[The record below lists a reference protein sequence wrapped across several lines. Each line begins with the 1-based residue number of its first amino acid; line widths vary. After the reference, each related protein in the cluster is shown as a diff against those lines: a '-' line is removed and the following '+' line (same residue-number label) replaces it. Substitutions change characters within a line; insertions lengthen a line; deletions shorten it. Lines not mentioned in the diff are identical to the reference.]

1 MFIKKTATAT
11 FLSLAMLTAGAGN
24 ISAAPLSGL
33 VRTAPPKPDQHIS
46 TRRTTIAPFSF
57 ASFCTANAADC
68 DVQGSGKKVSLSP
81 DKMSQLKNINSSIN
95 RAIKYT
101 SDQDDN
107 DAWEINVTQGDCED
121 YALTKRH
128 RLLAAGWPSGALRIA
143 VARLPNG
150 IGHAVLVVTTDQ
162 GDYVLDNRTNEV
174 KPWHRVNLKWL
185 KIQSPDSPRKWLAI

>member
-1 MFIKKTATAT
+1 MLINKTATAT
-11 FLSLAMLTAGAGN
+11 FLSLALLLAGTGS

-33 VRTAPPKPDQHIS
+33 ARTVAPKPEQHIS
-46 TRRTTIAPFSF
+46 TRRSTIAPFSF
-57 ASFCTANAADC
+57 ASFCNNNSAEC
-68 DVQGSGKKVSLSP
+68 EIQGSAKIVTLSP
-81 DKMSQLKNINSSIN
+81 DKMSQLKSINSGVN

-101 SDQDDN
+101 SDQDDD

-121 YALTKRH
+121 FALTKRH
-128 RLLAAGWPSGALRIA
+128 KLLAAGWPSGALRIA
-143 VARLPNG
+143 VARTPSG
-150 IGHAVLVVTTDQ
+150 VGHAVLVVSTDK